1 MAFLNTMVNL
11 LPDMH
16 AVERDSWQA
25 CCSPRAAF
33 PRSSPRLMLP
43 LHPPPPP
50 GHLSLSVHVT
60 TTHVNDID
68 SVCLFIAITHVVRT
82 VPFCSVL
89 QHSRPSAEQFRPAR
103 AGPAQ
108 FHCFTV
114 TGVAVREVTLLLRV
128 GKEPGS
134 HLDPQICHYKSGIFT
149 GFLSYL
155 CKILGYR

>member
-1 MAFLNTMVNL
+1 MVNL

-43 LHPPPPP
+43 LDPPP
-50 GHLSLSVHVT
+50 GHLSQSVHVT

-82 VPFCSVL
+82 VPYRTVLFCTAA
-89 QHSRPSAEQFRPAR
+89 QPA
-103 AGPAQ
+103 
-108 FHCFTV
+108 
-114 TGVAVREVTLLLRV
+114 
-128 GKEPGS
+128 
-134 HLDPQICHYKSGIFT
+134 IC
-149 GFLSYL
+149 
-155 CKILGYR
+155 